1 MTRGGLGGARPRA
14 RADQPERPYTLRSIG
29 QMLGL
34 SRAVIAGLID
44 AGFVTPARG
53 PRNEYRFSFQD
64 VVLLRMAHGLRAA
77 RIPPRRIVRSL
88 QRLRAALPRELPMTG
103 LRISAVGGDVAV
115 RDGSRQWEVESGQ
128 LLMEF
133 EVAPVAGSVA
143 FLPHESRGAQAPAG
157 EERAADDWFAHG
169 EELEATGSAAA
180 AEAAYRRAVAL
191 APDHADAWLN
201 LGAMLCD
208 AGRCDDAI
216 VLYDEALGH
225 CPDAP
230 LLHYNRAIALEDAG
244 RPREALAAYDTSLR
258 LAPDLADAHFN
269 AARLHERLGNGQ
281 KALRHLSAYRR
292 LQR

>member
-1 MTRGGLGGARPRA
+1 
-14 RADQPERPYTLRSIG
+14 
-29 QMLGL
+29 MLGL
-34 SRAVIAGLID
+34 SRAVITGLIE
-44 AGFVTPARG
+44 AGFVKPARG
-53 PRNEYRFSFQD
+53 PHNEYRFSFQD

-115 RDGSRQWEVESGQ
+115 RDGSRQWEVETGQ
-128 LLMEF
+128 LLMDF
-133 EVAPVAGSVA
+133 EVAQVAGSVA
-143 FLPHESRGAQAPAG
+143 FLPRERPGVQPPVA
-157 EERAADDWFAHG
+157 EERAADDWFVHG
-169 EELEATGSAAA
+169 EELEASGATAA

-208 AGRCDDAI
+208 DGRCDEAI
-216 VLYDEALGH
+216 AVYDEALRH
-225 CPDAP
+225 CAGAP

-244 RPREALAAYDTSLR
+244 RPREALAAYDASLR

-269 AARLHERLGNGQ
+269 AARLHERLGNEQ